1 MRYDTYGRA
10 NLGMPVEDRRRTTGR
25 APRPSA
31 RNGASGESGGER
43 PTSEARQIARARLS
57 ALGWQRE
64 ISQEAAATGV
74 R

>member
-10 NLGMPVEDRRRTTGR
+10 NLGMPVEDRRTTGR
-25 APRPSA
+25 AGRPSA
-31 RNGASGESGGER
+31 RSGASGESGGKW
-43 PTSEARQIARARLS
+43 PTSEAGQVARARLS
-57 ALGWQRE
+57 ALGWQRG